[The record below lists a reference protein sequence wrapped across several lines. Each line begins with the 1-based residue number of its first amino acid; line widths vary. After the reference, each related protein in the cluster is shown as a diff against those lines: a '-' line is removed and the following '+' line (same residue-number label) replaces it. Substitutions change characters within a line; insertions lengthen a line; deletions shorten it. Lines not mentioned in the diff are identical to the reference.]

1 MTCPHSSSR
10 SERLAARLL
19 RRPGLEKIAVRALR
33 RATHLLGLAIGTRL
47 ARMRDSD
54 LSHNRLGA
62 KIEEQVLLS
71 SLLTEA
77 NRILAERWEKIPD
90 RRRPPR
96 IMNIGAV
103 SQGKALTVTKT
114 RRRRS
119 SARTTKT

>member
-62 KIEEQVLLS
+62 KIEEQVLLTS
-71 SLLTEA
+71 FFPKQTGSWPSVGKRFRTDGG
-77 NRILAERWEKIPD
+77 PTT
-90 RRRPPR
+90 RPNFA
-96 IMNIGAV
+96 IASCV
-103 SQGKALTVTKT
+103 
-114 RRRRS
+114 
-119 SARTTKT
+119 